1 MEILIIKNIDNQKQQ
16 SNIKNND
23 LKGNNGV
30 NE

>member
-23 LKGNNGV
+23 LKGRNGV
-30 NE
+30 ND